1 MAIST
6 TWSRKLQQHVVF
18 SLDHHVPILPES
30 CVDYHRVIWSIMCM
44 YIYIHILHLILQ
56 KDDDYIYDMASYDPW
71 LYIGFSLHPV
81 GEFPCHFNFD
91 CHRDKGSSCSDF
103 ATQLQDCW
111 YDCRLIMTLPTPSLW
126 YSVKDNYW
134 NEKGP
139 KCSQDWNGHNM
150 KNIWRYL
157 RLHFYSPMGFGRLF
171 SKCLFHKVSWCSSL
185 LLLPLVTHQLSFLD
199 EFTTWQ
205 TQIAS
210 ANIRIHCVYL
220 YPFWVFT
227 LAAHG
232 QGYRKRLGNPMTL
245 SICSWAPIKA
255 DVDVLPFKLLGSLGS
270 FGLWFS
276 LWSHH
281 GRFQNSWA
289 KASNSSPALFLGSRK
304 KFRGVFLFAYV
315 EGILL
320 ISFLPPREL

>member
-1 MAIST
+1 M
-6 TWSRKLQQHVVF
+6 
-18 SLDHHVPILPES
+18 
-30 CVDYHRVIWSIMCM
+30 
-44 YIYIHILHLILQ
+44 ILQ
-56 KDDDYIYDMASYDPW
+56 
-71 LYIGFSLHPV
+71 
-81 GEFPCHFNFD
+81 
-91 CHRDKGSSCSDF
+91 
-103 ATQLQDCW
+103 
-111 YDCRLIMTLPTPSLW
+111 
-126 YSVKDNYW
+126 
-134 NEKGP
+134 
-139 KCSQDWNGHNM
+139 
-150 KNIWRYL
+150 
-157 RLHFYSPMGFGRLF
+157 
-171 SKCLFHKVSWCSSL
+171 VSWCSSL

-245 SICSWAPIKA
+245 SICSWVPIKA

-276 LWSHH
+276 VWSHH

-304 KFRGVFLFAYV
+304 KFRGAFFVCICWRNPSF
-315 EGILL
+315 ILL
-320 ISFLPPREL
+320 ARKRIVCIHVYNICYIIV